1 MNEITAIAS
10 AKAQSGREEEIERAL
25 RENAEASRREAGC
38 VSYTVLRGDDGS
50 FMTVERWRSHLD
62 FDQHMSTPH
71 VQSLLAAIVPL
82 LDGPPDIKVM
92 KEV

>member
-1 MNEITAIAS
+1 MSEVIVIAS
-10 AKAQSGREEEIERAL
+10 AKAQPGREEEIERAL
-25 RENAEASRREAGC
+25 CENAETSRGEAGC

-50 FMTVERWRSHLD
+50 FRTVERWRSHLD

-71 VQSLLAAIVPL
+71 VQTLLGTIVPL